1 MTIRIVNGVPLAVP
15 DAAAD
20 DDAELDVELPAA
32 ALVALELELELELEP
47 QAPMASATA
56 TFDND
61 ESATPRALMNEPR
74 IYSLLRLLD
83 SPGDAPSRCVLTG
96 SDDFLPTVWYT
107 LAAVSAAV
115 KMSIKFP

>member
-1 MTIRIVNGVPLAVP
+1 VNGEPLAAP
-15 DAAAD
+15 AAA
-20 DDAELDVELPAA
+20 AAVVVELPAA
-32 ALVALELELELELEP
+32 ALVALDDALELDVDELEP

-56 TFDND
+56 ATDN

-74 IYSLLRLLD
+74 IYSPPFVGLSRH
-83 SPGDAPSRCVLTG
+83 APSRCVLTG

-115 KMSIKFP
+115 KTSVKFP